1 MEMLENDS
9 KKRRL
14 TNHRNIGIKFI
25 PSENQSLTNQ
35 LSDKL
40 DIQDSKIDEIFKY
53 IYSVN
58 DKIDKLS
65 ELVGKIYL
73 LDTRICRIIIE
84 IDSIK
89 KEIVDLQTHALYG
102 NFHKSID
109 EHDMKIINDSTYQSH
124 IYN

>member
-65 ELVGKIYL
+65 
-73 LDTRICRIIIE
+73 
-84 IDSIK
+84 
-89 KEIVDLQTHALYG
+89 
-102 NFHKSID
+102 
-109 EHDMKIINDSTYQSH
+109 
-124 IYN
+124 